1 MLPIVYWISQILQ
14 SDYEHKYI
22 NIPVQRKCTDLQYA
36 NGFTI
41 ILWAEWL
48 ILVLGCEEV
57 WLSSCQSRIDWW
69 LFRLTYYRSLL
80 WVLPVNRSISKLKL
94 ENCNTIECLCSIH
107 SAYFY
112 SASLHCLFKSTTTQK
127 HSLLQHR
134 HCVGGN
140 LYLMFLKLP
149 LQSANEGGKWQHA
162 QRYYILLGPCKL
174 TINYSINH

>member
-1 MLPIVYWISQILQ
+1 LQ

-80 WVLPVNRSISKLKL
+80 WVLPV
-94 ENCNTIECLCSIH
+94 
-107 SAYFY
+107 
-112 SASLHCLFKSTTTQK
+112 
-127 HSLLQHR
+127 
-134 HCVGGN
+134 
-140 LYLMFLKLP
+140 
-149 LQSANEGGKWQHA
+149 
-162 QRYYILLGPCKL
+162 
-174 TINYSINH
+174 